1 MVSAYTPNKDIEQPA
16 NGDYDGDWDGPV
28 NTNWETI
35 DTALGGSITVN
46 VVGESGTIV
55 LAPADYR
62 PLNVIFE
69 GLLTANVTYEL
80 PAGVGGQWTVFNNT
94 TGSFSLTIS
103 SAGAGRSLAL
113 VQGFR
118 TLVVSDGTNVDLAL
132 DAPINPGGSNGQM
145 QFNLAGFLAGSS
157 KFTFDLTN
165 YLFSATKV
173 GIGTAS
179 PGTELDVKGTL
190 RLSGASSGYIGFS
203 PASAAGSTTYTL
215 PAADGSNGQFLTTNG
230 SGLLSWGGSSAGV
243 STFSAG
249 TTGLTP
255 SAATGGAVTLAG
267 TLIVA
272 NGGTGAA
279 TLTGYVKGAGTSA
292 LTASATV
299 PTSDLTGTLAI
310 ANGGTAAVTATAART
325 ALATAGKLAF
335 VEEASLETNTGR
347 ISYGTGAAPAGL
359 DNGEIYLRY
368 V

>member
-1 MVSAYTPNKDIEQPA
+1 MAETPNKDIARPA
-16 NGDYDGDWDGPV
+16 NGDDVDSWDVPV
-28 NTNWETI
+28 NSNWTII

-55 LAPADYR
+55 LAPADYQ

-69 GLLTANVTYEL
+69 GLLTASVTYEL

-94 TGSFSLTIS
+94 TGAFTLTIS

-113 VQGFR
+113 AQGFR
-118 TLVVSDGTNVDLAL
+118 TLVLSDGTNVDLAL

-145 QFNLAGFLAGSS
+145 QFNLAGFFAGSS

-215 PAADGSNGQFLTTNG
+215 PSADGSNGQSLTTNG
-230 SGLLSWGGSSAGV
+230 SGILSWGGSAAGV

-255 SAATGGAVTLAG
+255 STASSGVVTLAG

-272 NGGTGAA
+272 NGGTGAV

-292 LTASATV
+292 LTASATI

-335 VEEASLETNTGR
+335 VEEAALEANTGR

>member
-1 MVSAYTPNKDIEQPA
+1 MAETPNKDIARPA
-16 NGDYDGDWDGPV
+16 NGDYDGTWDEPV
-28 NTNWETI
+28 NINWTII

-46 VVGESGTIV
+46 VVGQTGTVV
-55 LAPADYR
+55 LAPADYQ
-62 PLNVIFE
+62 PCNVIFE

-80 PAGVGGQWTVFNNT
+80 PAGVGGQWTVLNNT
-94 TGSFSLTIS
+94 TGAFSLTIS

-118 TLVVSDGTNVDLAL
+118 TLVVSDGTNVDLAFN
-132 DAPINPGGSNGQM
+132 APVNPGGSNGQM
-145 QFNLAGFLAGSS
+145 QFNLAGFFAGSS

-173 GIGTAS
+173 GIGTNS

-215 PAADGSNGQFLTTNG
+215 PSADGSNGQFLTTNG

-292 LTASATV
+292 LTASATI

-325 ALATAGKLAF
+325 SLATAGKLAF